1 METVRG
7 DHLDNDA
14 IFFIKTMLATA
25 FGMLTSILGAL
36 TVPFLLLVTAN
47 VIDYIT
53 GIWSARSQGIAITS
67 GMGIRGIY
75 KKVGMYFLI
84 VVGFMIDCLFKYAGM
99 ELQIVLPP
107 QYTCLVALIIC
118 TWLLVNELISIVEN
132 LDRIGVRIPLFLKP
146 LLRLIKGKIEK
157 EYDVKEDEEDGK

>member
-1 METVRG
+1 METMRG
-7 DHLDNDA
+7 EQLDNDA
-14 IFFIKTMLATA
+14 IFFIKSMLATA
-25 FGMLTSILGAL
+25 FGVMASILGAL

-84 VVGFMIDCLFKYAGM
+84 VVGFMIDCLFRYAGM

-107 QYTCLVALIIC
+107 QYSCLVALVMC
-118 TWLLVNELISIVEN
+118 VWLLVNELISIVEN
-132 LDRIGVRIPLFLKP
+132 LDRIGVKIPLFLKP

-157 EYDVKEDEEDGK
+157 EYEVQEEKENEN